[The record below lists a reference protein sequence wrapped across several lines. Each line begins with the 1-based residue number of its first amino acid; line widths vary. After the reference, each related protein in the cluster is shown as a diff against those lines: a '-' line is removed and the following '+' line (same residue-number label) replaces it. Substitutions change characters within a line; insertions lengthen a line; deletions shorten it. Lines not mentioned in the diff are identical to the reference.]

1 MRRRGAVPAGRF
13 WVEGVRG
20 SASRSASAVSKPSLL
35 FVRAEKSARGL
46 ELPAATRIGIYV
58 KQEACQARTGGI
70 QFQRSFPGTFQAA
83 VLLQMQNTPGWN
95 TQRPPHMI
103 PSRKSRRAAADF
115 LPLRAP
121 GLLPMQNTQDWN
133 TLRHATHYPSPQT
146 TDLAGGF
153 EFVRN
158 SWQEVESRSTLS
170 IAGHPQGAR
179 CLPGCHRA
187 ACASEAS
194 WPRMTAME
202 ADAGGAGWEA
212 CQMDCIPPSASVL
225 VSSAF
230 HLQPASCFHQHS
242 TFSQRPFF
250 IYISPSSSALFPVP
264 SKK

>member
-1 MRRRGAVPAGRF
+1 MRGA
-13 WVEGVRG
+13 G
-20 SASRSASAVSKPSLL
+20 SSSRSVSAVSKSSLL

-58 KQEACQARTGGI
+58 KQEECQARTGGI

-95 TQRPPHMI
+95 TLRP
-103 PSRKSRRAAADF
+103 
-115 LPLRAP
+115 
-121 GLLPMQNTQDWN
+121 
-133 TLRHATHYPSPQT
+133 ATHYPSPQT
-146 TDLAGGF
+146 TGWAGVF

-202 ADAGGAGWEA
+202 ADAGEQDGRRVRWT
-212 CQMDCIPPSASVL
+212 
-225 VSSAF
+225 AF
-230 HLQPASCFHQHS
+230 PLRPAS
-242 TFSQRPFF
+242 
-250 IYISPSSSALFPVP
+250 
-264 SKK
+264 